1 MRTNEF
7 KLRSEVVKRMIH
19 DRKQKVKEVAS
30 LLEIRDLYIYLS
42 DVKFA
47 CISSPNL
54 AKLANHL
61 VVAEIEIADKYDPKP
76 SGFNKSKKPMKVIQR
91 ENEPLQ
97 HVKLIE
103 ESSIPS
109 TPLVVVPRPKTSFY
123 GKDRYGEDKLLFRV
137 ENGNAII
144 YLDEYV
150 KLERIQEAVAD
161 VKAWG
166 RAICSNP

>member
-7 KLRSEVVKRMIH
+7 KLRSEVVKRIIH
-19 DRKQKVKEVAS
+19 DRKQTVKEVAS

-42 DVKFA
+42 DVKIA

-54 AKLANHL
+54 AKLAKHL
-61 VVAEIEIADKYDPKP
+61 DVAEIEIADKYVPKP

-97 HVKLIE
+97 HIKLVE

-109 TPLVVVPRPKTSFY
+109 TPLVEVPRPKTSFY
-123 GKDRYGEDKLLFRV
+123 GKDK
-137 ENGNAII
+137 I
-144 YLDEYV
+144 
-150 KLERIQEAVAD
+150 
-161 VKAWG
+161 G
-166 RAICSNP
+166 RASCRERV